1 MCSFSKDECRG
12 AIEGEFYSATIS
24 PTTSLNSF
32 RYLVFLVKVMI
43 FNDSVKSVVFIYM

>member
-1 MCSFSKDECRG
+1 MKKATKMCSFSKDECRG

-32 RYLVFLVKVMI
+32 RYLVFLVKV
-43 FNDSVKSVVFIYM
+43 NDI